1 MRRSVG
7 ILGGSFNPVHI
18 GHIRLAVEVRERL
31 GLDYIDL
38 VPTARP
44 PHKSIS
50 GLLPL
55 ETRLHLLELAITDIP
70 FLRINDLEG
79 RRAGASY
86 TWDTLTAYRNEDPE
100 REIFFIL
107 GTGDLLTLPLW
118 SRGLELLSLA
128 HFVTIPRAGVE
139 LERIRAFLDET
150 IPKKTHPISPP
161 IPAVEAVW
169 QCSKETTLLY
179 LPVPR
184 LDVSSS
190 LVRKAWREGRNVS
203 CLLPP
208 GVEEALRGQREEVD
222 KVWKG
227 SQGIAG
233 SSA

>member
-18 GHIRLAVEVRERL
+18 GHIRLAVEVGERL
-31 GLDYIDL
+31 GLDRIDL
-38 VPTARP
+38 VPAARP
-44 PHKSIS
+44 PHKSVS

-55 ETRLHLLELAITDIP
+55 ATRLHLLELAVADTP

-79 RRAGASY
+79 RRDGASY

-118 SRGLELLSLA
+118 RRGLELLSLA
-128 HFVTIPRAGVE
+128 RFVTVPRNGTE
-139 LERIRAFLDET
+139 LERVRTFLEDT
-150 IPKKTHPISPP
+150 DGINASPCSPP
-161 IPAVEAVW
+161 VPAVEAAW
-169 QCSKETTLLY
+169 RLSPETTLLY

-190 LVRKAWREGRNVS
+190 LVRKIWREGRSVS

-208 GVEEALRGQREEVD
+208 GVEKALRDQREKID
-222 KVWKG
+222 NVWG
-227 SQGIAG
+227 R
-233 SSA
+233 